1 MRGGRWRGC
10 CLPGCQH
17 DQRDSPLKVRIFV
30 LIGLLAVSAEG
41 YCQTNGAANTVKPY
55 RLSVR
60 TMAGDLH
67 CLVDK
72 EPIDATVSS
81 DGEAVIV
88 SGTDYVVVDELSHC
102 KADTPVH
109 VRRAAPH
116 VGFLS
121 DINIKAGIYAS
132 MVPVAV
138 SPLSFVAVVGRIGS
152 DRNLVE
158 MPGFYRNT
166 VRKSKLEGEASPDM
180 NPVISLDGKYISL
193 DRHQCGTDLKFGV
206 IEIRARKAV
215 EIDSKACTRLFNFD
229 R

>member
-1 MRGGRWRGC
+1 M
-10 CLPGCQH
+10 
-17 DQRDSPLKVRIFV
+17 KVKMFV
-30 LIGLLAVSAEG
+30 LIGLLAASAQG
-41 YCQTNGAANTVKPY
+41 YCQTAGAANTVKY
-55 RLSVR
+55 FNLSLR

-81 DGEAVIV
+81 DGKAVIV
-88 SGTDYVVVDELSHC
+88 AGTDYVPVDELSHC

-121 DINIKAGIYAS
+121 DINVKVGIYAS
-132 MVPVAV
+132 MVPVSV

-158 MPGFYRNT
+158 MPGFYRND
-166 VRKSKLEGEASPDM
+166 VRKSKLKEEASPDM
-180 NPVISLDGKYISL
+180 NPVLSLDGKYISL
-193 DRHQCGTDLKFGV
+193 DRHQCGTDLKFDV
-206 IEIRARKAV
+206 IEIRTGKAV
-215 EIDSKACTRLFNFD
+215 EIGSKVCTRLFNFD